1 MRRWWQIADTISVS
15 CREPEEIPSTAI
27 RWLENLENIALSFKK
42 VEKTYAI
49 QAGRELRVLVNSVET
64 TDEESKILARDIAKK
79 IENELRYPGQI
90 KVTVVRESRI
100 TEYAK

>member
-1 MRRWWQIADTISVS
+1 VQIADTISAS
-15 CREPEEIPSTAI
+15 RPGARRDSFDSYI
-27 RWLENLENIALSFKK
+27 RRLENLENIALSFKK